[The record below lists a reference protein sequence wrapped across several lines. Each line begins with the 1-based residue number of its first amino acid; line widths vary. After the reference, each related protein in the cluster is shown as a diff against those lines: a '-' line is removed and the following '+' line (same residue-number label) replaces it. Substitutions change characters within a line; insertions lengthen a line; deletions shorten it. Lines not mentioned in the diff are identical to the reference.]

1 MAINPVFTEGY
12 QISAAVATGTASG
25 DPVYMYGVP
34 AVALDKEGQ
43 TTSGESTCRRIG
55 VYDLS
60 VKAVDDSGNTV
71 VNVGDDLYF
80 VAADTPKL
88 SKKTSGT
95 FYGKAMET
103 ITTYGGTSTIRVMIG
118 IAAEDNLTS
127 KIGTSCEFLSN
138 PVTAKVGGGAAS
150 GTATHTNVMS
160 INGINFEYNVKGT
173 QTITGFSQAATG
185 LDVSQDQTADDG
197 TEITRGILA
206 NAPDYFTVGTSGAFY
221 AKLRFS
227 LADVSGTDDCAFGF
241 RKAEAYQANI
251 DDFDE
256 MACLNVISGDI
267 NIETILNNGATV
279 TTDTTLNWADT
290 ETHELE
296 VHVSAAGVVTYKVDG
311 VTPPTVAA
319 YTFDDA
325 EKVIPF
331 FFFLHDTD
339 VCDTVILRK
348 WEVGRA

>member
-95 FYGKAMET
+95 FYGKAMDA
-103 ITTYGGTSTIRVMIG
+103 IATYGGTSTIRVMIG
-118 IAAEDNLTS
+118 VAAEDNLTS

-138 PVTAKVGGGAAS
+138 PVTAKVGGGAAG
-150 GTATHTNVMS
+150 GTAGDTNVMS
-160 INGINFEYNVKGT
+160 INGLNFEYHVKGT

-185 LDVSQDQTADDG
+185 LNAVQDVTDNDG

-221 AKLRFS
+221 VKLRFS
-227 LADVSGTDDCAFGF
+227 IATVAGTDDCAVGF
-241 RKAEAYQANI
+241 RKAEAYQGAI
-251 DDFDE
+251 DDYDE
-256 MACLNVISGDI
+256 MACLNVINGDI

-279 TTDTTLNWADT
+279 TTDTTLNWANA

-311 VTPPTVAA
+311 VTPPTVAD

-331 FFFLHDTD
+331 FYYLQSAT
-339 VCDTVILRK
+339 TTATIILRK